1 MNDYMLWVLAQNK
14 KSLMNVR
21 DVSVKG
27 KHIVGFIEN
36 SLLDQWNKNIGT
48 YESNERAIE
57 VLEEIFSRIEE
68 CTGAAVTYSMPQR

>member
-14 KSLMNVR
+14 KNLMNVR

-27 KHIVGFIEN
+27 KHIVGFIES

-68 CTGAAVTYSMPQR
+68 STGAAVTYTMPQR